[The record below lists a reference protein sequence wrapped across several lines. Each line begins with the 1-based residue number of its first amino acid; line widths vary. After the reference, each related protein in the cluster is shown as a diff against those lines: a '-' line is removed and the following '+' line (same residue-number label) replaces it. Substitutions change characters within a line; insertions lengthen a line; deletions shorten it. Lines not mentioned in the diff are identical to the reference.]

1 MSSSIR
7 KPWGYRWRSSTFF
20 ILSCVALALFSEN
33 FLYSFIVP
41 ILPTILEDR
50 LHIDPSKAQVNTSAV
65 LSIHALVCFLS
76 GLPIG
81 SWADRNASRKGP
93 LLLSLGGE
101 IAGTIIVATATSLP
115 VLFLG
120 RIIQA
125 IAGNAAWIIGF
136 ATVTDTV
143 AAEHRSRAISV
154 ISVFFISGLLVGPM
168 VSGIFMKL
176 IGYWPTWLIAI
187 AILVIDM
194 IMRLGMIESP
204 AGLKKDVDGSRSDS
218 NPSDETSTLIS
229 RSRSSTGEFR
239 QEETLQQN
247 ANTGLYSTETAT
259 ESSNQNFY
267 KVMLSNPQALTA
279 MACHGVNALTL
290 VSFDATLPLHV
301 TRAFG
306 WDTSRISLMF
316 LLLQLP
322 TMFLSP
328 LTGWM
333 KDRVG
338 TNGPASIGFLATAFF
353 LWILG
358 TAGPDGLSFVGSRE
372 KGQAV
377 YISSMLGLGIVRSLL
392 TGCGVIEMTS
402 VVTKL
407 QETQPAIFGPNGG
420 FSRAY
425 SLTNMSWTFGMLIG
439 PILAGSLNQTVGYYH
454 MNICLAI
461 ICSICAILT
470 FLYFHRK

>member
-1 MSSSIR
+1 
-7 KPWGYRWRSSTFF
+7 
-20 ILSCVALALFSEN
+20 VASN
-33 FLYSFIVP
+33 FHNIEGANFAIV
-41 ILPTILEDR
+41 
-50 LHIDPSKAQVNTSAV
+50 
-65 LSIHALVCFLS
+65 
-76 GLPIG
+76 
-81 SWADRNASRKGP
+81 
-93 LLLSLGGE
+93 
-101 IAGTIIVATATSLP
+101 P

-328 LTGWM
+328 VTGWM

-338 TNGPASIGFLATAFF
+338 TNGPATIGFLATAFF

-402 VVTKL
+402 KFSSAILYSFFKLLTPSNAGVVTKL

-439 PILAGSLNQTVGYYH
+439 PILAGSLNQTVGYYY
-454 MNICLAI
+454 MNICLGKQLFAFKFCGVFHGTNVTSIAAI